1 MRLRKALCF
10 VPLLSIA
17 FLACQP
23 ASPPEQAAATPPDP
37 APINALRDQYAA
49 MYNSGDVS
57 AIGNLY
63 TDDAVVMNNQQPA
76 ASGKPAI
83 QQSAEALVQQFTVN
97 ISISPADTQIAGDL
111 AYEHGSFT
119 MSLTPKAGGA
129 AMQNTGNYIVVL
141 KRGADGS
148 WKLHREIGNS
158 NQPPAM
164 P

>member
-1 MRLRKALCF
+1 MKLLKALCF
-10 VPLLSIA
+10 APLLSFA

-37 APINALRDQYAA
+37 APINALRDQYAS

-63 TDDAVVMNNQQPA
+63 TDDAVVMNNQQPEV
-76 ASGKPAI
+76 SGKPAI
-83 QQSAEALVQQFTVN
+83 QQKATELVQQFTVN

-111 AYEHGSFT
+111 AYEHGSYT
-119 MSLTPKAGGA
+119 MSMTPKAGGA

-148 WKLHREIGNS
+148 WKLHREIGNN
-158 NQPPAM
+158 NQPMAM

>member
-1 MRLRKALCF
+1 MKLRQTLCF

-23 ASPPEQAAATPPDP
+23 APPPEQAAAPPPDP

-76 ASGKPAI
+76 VSGKPAI
-83 QQSAEALVQQFTVN
+83 QQSAEALVQQFAVN

-111 AYEHGSFT
+111 AYEHGSYT
-119 MSLTPKAGGA
+119 ISLTPKAGGA

-141 KRGADGS
+141 TRGADGS
-148 WKLHREIGNS
+148 WKLHREIGNN
-158 NQPPAM
+158 NQPMAM